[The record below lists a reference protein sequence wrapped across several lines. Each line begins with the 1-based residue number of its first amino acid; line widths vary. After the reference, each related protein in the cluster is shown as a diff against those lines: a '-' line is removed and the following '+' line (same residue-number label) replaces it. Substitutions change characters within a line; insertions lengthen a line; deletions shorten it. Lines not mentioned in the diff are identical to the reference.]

1 MAISGDYA
9 RMNPADPNGAVR
21 PAAKARKAAPA
32 QAAKASPARATK
44 ARPDE
49 VDVHQADRLRDS
61 VTKLIETGDI
71 AARDNGTVRPARVA
85 EARQHVQEGTYGQR
99 DVLASIV
106 DRLLDQWQ
114 I

>member
-1 MAISGDYA
+1 MTISGDYA

-21 PAAKARKAAPA
+21 PAAKARKGAAAQQAKTSPA
-32 QAAKASPARATK
+32 GAAKARQG
-44 ARPDE
+44 E
-49 VDVHQADRLRDS
+49 VDVHQADRLRDT
-61 VTKLIETGDI
+61 VNKLIETGDI

-85 EARQHVQEGTYGQR
+85 EARQHVQEGTYSQS